1 MTSFTHVEIRIPDR
15 WLRGRSATTRILV
28 KQEAKYVEQEE
39 DRHNV
44 QIGKKTLKWSKTR
57 YDFVSDVKL
66 IVFTSK

>member
-39 DRHNV
+39 DRHHV
-44 QIGKKTLKWSKTR
+44 QIGKKTLK
-57 YDFVSDVKL
+57 
-66 IVFTSK
+66 